1 MKSKIGI
8 YRLGDIVTTREYQAV
23 MISGERGED
32 ELYGYDITNTLGPSV
47 RVHIDD
53 VLKHQR
59 VELVAGGMLTI
70 KHLGIR
76 I

>member
-8 YRLGDIVTTREYQAV
+8 YRVGDIVTVKGYQAV
-23 MISGERGED
+23 IVCGERGED
-32 ELYGYDITNTLGPSV
+32 ELYGYDITNSLGSMLTIHV
-47 RVHIDD
+47 DD